1 MGGTRFLP
9 TNKKR
14 KGLIILLYI
23 FLIAVSLALDA
34 FAVATSTAIA
44 TPNFRK
50 RYAVKMGVWFGAFQ
64 FGMPLAGWLL
74 ATSLSQYIVAFDH
87 FIAFG
92 LLAFIGGRMVWGSF
106 EKDCDQCAQ
115 EQAEACDLSPR
126 RLCLLAI
133 ATSSDAMAAGV
144 SMAFMPDMN
153 IMLACTVIGLVA
165 FALSAAGGIL
175 GKHLGC
181 LFQKRAEL
189 VGGLVLIAIGTK
201 ILIEHLCAGT

>member
-1 MGGTRFLP
+1 M
-9 TNKKR
+9 KR
-14 KGLIILLYI
+14 VIFLLYI

-74 ATSLSQYIVAFDH
+74 ATGMSQYIVAFDH

-92 LLAFIGGRMVWGSF
+92 LLAFIGSKMVWGSF
-106 EKDCDQCAQ
+106 DKTCQVGSS
-115 EQAEACDLSPR
+115 DLSAK

-133 ATSSDAMAAGV
+133 ATSIDAMAAGV
-144 SMAFMPDMN
+144 SMAFMPGMN
-153 IMLACTVIGLVA
+153 ILLACSVIGVVA

-201 ILIEHLCAGT
+201 ILVEHLCAGT

>member
-1 MGGTRFLP
+1 M
-9 TNKKR
+9 
-14 KGLIILLYI
+14 LYI

-44 TPNFRK
+44 TPNFRM
-50 RYAVKMGVWFGAFQ
+50 RYAVKMGAWFGAFQ

-74 ATSLSQYIVAFDH
+74 ATGLSQHIVAFDH

-106 EKDCDQCAQ
+106 DKECEVGSRAD
-115 EQAEACDLSPR
+115 DLTPR
-126 RLCLLAI
+126 RLGLLAI
-133 ATSSDAMAAGV
+133 ATSIDAMAAGV

-153 IMLACTVIGLVA
+153 ILLACTIIGLVA

-175 GKHLGC
+175 GKQLGC

-201 ILIEHLCAGT
+201 ILVEHLCAGS

>member
-1 MGGTRFLP
+1 M
-9 TNKKR
+9 
-14 KGLIILLYI
+14 LYI

-44 TPNFRK
+44 VPNFRK
-50 RYAVKMGVWFGAFQ
+50 RYAVKMGIWFGTFQ

-74 ATSLSQYIVAFDH
+74 ATGMSRYIVAFDH

-92 LLAFIGGRMVWGSF
+92 LLAFIGGKMVLGSF
-106 EKDCDQCAQ
+106 DKTCEVGSA
-115 EQAEACDLSPR
+115 DLSAK

-133 ATSSDAMAAGV
+133 ATSIDAMAAGV

-153 IMLACTVIGLVA
+153 ILLACTVIGLVA

-175 GKHLGC
+175 GKGLGC

>member
-1 MGGTRFLP
+1 M
-9 TNKKR
+9 K
-14 KGLIILLYI
+14 LLYI
-23 FLIAVSLALDA
+23 LLMAVSLALDA
-34 FAVATSTAIA
+34 FAVSTSTAIA
-44 TPNFRK
+44 TPGFRK
-50 RYAVKMGVWFGAFQ
+50 RDAVKMGVWFGAFQ
-64 FGMPLAGWLL
+64 FAMPLAGWLL
-74 ATSLSQYIVAFDH
+74 ATSLSRYIVAFDH

-106 EKDCDQCAQ
+106 EKDCSECGQDASTSS
-115 EQAEACDLSPR
+115 DLSPR

-133 ATSSDAMAAGV
+133 ATSIDAMAAGV

-153 IMLACTVIGLVA
+153 IALACTVIGVVA
-165 FALSAAGGIL
+165 FGLSAAGGIL
-175 GKHLGC
+175 GKGLGC

>member
-1 MGGTRFLP
+1 M
-9 TNKKR
+9 
-14 KGLIILLYI
+14 
-23 FLIAVSLALDA
+23 AVSLALDA

-50 RYAVKMGVWFGAFQ
+50 RDAVKMGVWFGCFQ
-64 FGMPLAGWLL
+64 AAMPFAGWLL
-74 ATSLSQYIVAFDH
+74 ATGMSRYIVAVDH

-92 LLAFIGGRMVWGSF
+92 LLAFIGGKMVWGSF
-106 EKDCDQCAQ
+106 DKECELGSHAD
-115 EQAEACDLSPR
+115 DLTPR

-133 ATSSDAMAAGV
+133 ATSIDAMAAGV
-144 SMAFMPDMN
+144 SMAFMPEIN
-153 IMLACTVIGLVA
+153 IALACSVIGLVA
-165 FALSAAGGIL
+165 FALSYVGGVL
-175 GKHLGC
+175 GKRLGC

>member
-1 MGGTRFLP
+1 MLY
-9 TNKKR
+9 
-14 KGLIILLYI
+14 ILLM
-23 FLIAVSLALDA
+23 AVSLALDA

-50 RYAVKMGVWFGAFQ
+50 RYAVKMGIWFGAFQ

-74 ATSLSQYIVAFDH
+74 ATGMSQYIVAFDH

-92 LLAFIGGRMVWGSF
+92 LLAFIGGKMVWGSF
-106 EKDCDQCAQ
+106 DQTC
-115 EQAEACDLSPR
+115 EVGSSDLSAK

-133 ATSSDAMAAGV
+133 ATSIDAMAAGV

-153 IMLACTVIGLVA
+153 ILLACTVIGLVA
-165 FALSAAGGIL
+165 FALSYVGGVL
-175 GKHLGC
+175 GKRLGC

-201 ILIEHLCAGT
+201 ILIEHLYIGT